1 MEDKRIF
8 RLVLVLL
15 LPLLVLCLAFSYPPP
30 QEAQH
35 NEKIAVMANSE
46 WNWAHGW
53 PETDYLS
60 VLRETV
66 SALDY
71 LGYRYDLV
79 NETIAQEELNSY
91 AMAISVAGTHG
102 KKILQYGVDT
112 GRTVFVLY
120 DVSPELS
127 AGLDIT
133 GVSPFLV
140 LKGFPR

>member
-1 MEDKRIF
+1 MG
-8 RLVLVLL
+8 LG
-15 LPLLVLCLAFSYPPP
+15 
-30 QEAQH
+30 
-35 NEKIAVMANSE
+35 
-46 WNWAHGW
+46 HGW

-79 NETIAQEELNSY
+79 NETIAQEDLNSY
-91 AMAISVAGTHG
+91 AMVISVAGTDG
-102 KKILQYGVDT
+102 KKILRYCTDT
-112 GRTVFVLY
+112 DRTVFVLY

-133 GVSPFLV
+133 QVSSFLV